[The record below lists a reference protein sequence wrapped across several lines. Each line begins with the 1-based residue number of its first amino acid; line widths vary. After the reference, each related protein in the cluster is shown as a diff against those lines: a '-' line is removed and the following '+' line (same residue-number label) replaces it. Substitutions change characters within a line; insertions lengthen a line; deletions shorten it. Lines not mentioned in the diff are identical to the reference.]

1 MDADRP
7 LAQSVRATRGR
18 EVISEPVAI
27 VIVNYR
33 TPELTG
39 RCLTALETE
48 RSAFRKLKII
58 IVDGHSAD
66 GSAEQLS
73 RLIAESSFRD
83 LVTLLA
89 LPLNGGFGWANN
101 QAIKRLMTAG
111 ERPRYIHLLNPDT
124 EIEAGAVSRLADYLN
139 RNPRVAA
146 VGSQLLDL
154 NGSRAGS
161 AFTFPSIRGEFSRGA
176 RTAAL
181 DRFFRIPPISIDA
194 STPAKVDW
202 VSGASVMFRV
212 EALGEVGLFDEGFFL
227 YYDETELM
235 WRLRKRGWSVAIEP
249 RSRVRHVAGAA
260 TGVHGQE
267 TTAKI
272 ERRHPKYLYRSRTRF
287 FGLTRGRTVA
297 TIAFLAWLAGNAVW
311 RARHLLGISSGKARD
326 HEVRDHL
333 STAFPL
339 KHDSMAAAPPLDGP
353 ATAAPAWM
361 EKGWL

>member
-1 MDADRP
+1 MI
-7 LAQSVRATRGR
+7 G
-18 EVISEPVAI
+18 EPVAI
-27 VIVNYR
+27 VIVNDR

-48 RSAFRKLKII
+48 RSAFRELKVI

-73 RLIAESSFRD
+73 RLIAKSSFGD
-83 LVTLLA
+83 FVTLLP
-89 LPLNGGFGWANN
+89 LSLNGGFGWANN
-101 QAIKRLMTAG
+101 QAIKRLMRAG
-111 ERPRYIHLLNPDT
+111 ERPRYIHLLNPDA

-139 RNPRVAA
+139 RHPRVAA

-154 NGSRAGS
+154 DGSRAGS

-176 RTAAL
+176 RTGAL
-181 DRFFRIPPISIDA
+181 DRLFRIPPISIDA
-194 STPAKVDW
+194 PIATKVDW

-212 EALGEVGLFDEGFFL
+212 EALGDVGLFDEGFFL

-267 TTAKI
+267 TSAKI
-272 ERRHPKYLYRSRTRF
+272 ERRNPKYLYRSRTRF
-287 FGLTRGRTVA
+287 FALTRGRTVA
-297 TIAFLAWLAGNAVW
+297 MIAFLAWLAGNAVW
-311 RARHLLGISSGKARD
+311 RARHLLGVSTGKARD
-326 HEVRDHL
+326 HEFRDHL
-333 STAFPL
+333 LTALPHR
-339 KHDSMAAAPPLDGP
+339 HDSMAAAPPLEGP
-353 ATAAPAWM
+353 ATTAPAWM
-361 EKGWL
+361 DKGWL